1 MKDYKFEFFSTYVN
15 NLIDFVS
22 LLWKFIYIIETAHVH
37 KEREKNVTIFI
48 ENIFFQQFICN
59 RLEVENSLKK
69 PPFDDLIFLLRSEEC
84 S

>member
-69 PPFDDLIFLLRSEEC
+69 KPFDDLIFLLRSEEC

>member
-37 KEREKNVTIFI
+37 KEREKNVIIFI
-48 ENIFFQQFICN
+48 ENIFS
-59 RLEVENSLKK
+59 NSLFAIGLKWKIHWKK
-69 PPFDDLIFLLRSEEC
+69 KPFDDLIFLLRSEEC